1 MRKRMTP
8 DSVTQAA
15 RLAIPLA
22 AAVGLWLLGAYFI
35 APGVDTAA
43 ISRGL
48 ISAVTWPKFML
59 CSAALCAAA
68 LFVRELRAVLAT
80 PSQPD
85 PAEEPGAGYHEV
97 RSLLGIALLAA
108 YALAIPVAGIAWTTL
123 VFIAAWLV
131 LGGMRRPVVVLAVS
145 GIGTAALLYLFV
157 KVSLMPLDR
166 GQGVFEQATV
176 TLYRVLRIY

>member
-8 DSVTQAA
+8 DSVTQAG

-35 APGVDTAA
+35 APGVDAAA

-48 ISAVTWPKFML
+48 ISPVTWPKFML
-59 CSAALCAAA
+59 YSAALCAAA
-68 LFVRELRAVLAT
+68 LFVRELRAVLTA
-80 PSQPD
+80 PSPGD
-85 PAEEPGAGYHEV
+85 PAGKPGAGYHEL
-97 RSLLGIALLAA
+97 RSLLGIAVLAA
-108 YALAIPVAGIAWTTL
+108 YALAIPVVGIAWATL

-131 LGGMRRPVVVLAVS
+131 LGGMRKPVVIFAVS
-145 GIGTAALLYLFV
+145 GIGTTALLYLFV
-157 KVSLMPLDR
+157 RVSLMPLDR